1 MQPRARS
8 IKTRQVNWG
17 MVRIVQVLKMQQIY
31 IFLVSFK
38 PEWVSMRDLK
48 VISWTLNLY
57 YRKKLQEETWSCR
70 TIQCFHLLS
79 VLWAKKMENFLGAHG
94 VFFYMF
100 LCCSHSSQ
108 ILSLPLLKN
117 TEKTHKKKTLRNCMQ
132 KILLD
137 HVGSQQWFIGLFFW
151 STLSSQALSETEKE
165 GGKLLKIGTCWSFNR
180 YCTTEV
186 REVEG
191 QPSPPSPAALSFFLW
206 GGEVY
211 SCQAQCRKYN

>member
-17 MVRIVQVLKMQQIY
+17 MVRIVQVLKMPQIY

-38 PEWVSMRDLK
+38 LEWVSTRDLK
-48 VISWTLNLY
+48 IISWTLNLY
-57 YRKKLQEETWSCR
+57 YRKKLQEETWSYR

-79 VLWAKKMENFLGAHG
+79 VLWAKKMENFPSAHG

-108 ILSLPLLKN
+108 ILSPPLLKN
-117 TEKTHKKKTLRNCMQ
+117 TEKIQKKKHSEIACR
-132 KILLD
+132 KSYWD
-137 HVGSQQWFIGLFFW
+137 HVESQQWFIGLFFW

-165 GGKLLKIGTCWSFNR
+165 GGKLLKIGTCWSFNC

-191 QPSPPSPAALSFFLW
+191 QPSPPSPATLSFFLW